1 MPPVCHMNLFNI
13 FCFWA
18 SLCVFRQCVF
28 SSLFNIFCFRASF
41 CRCGRVVF
49 VSFFNIPWV
58 FSTFPASG
66 LACEGFAD
74 VSSWIFS
81 NISCIWASFWS
92 FRQGASWSKSQDHHT
107 TLEASPDAQR
117 ILHGKL
123 LWSCIRHHP
132 AKICVAG
139 LLCLTCY
146 IVTITL
152 TF

>member
-1 MPPVCHMNLFNI
+1 MPPVCLMNRFNI

-49 VSFFNIPWV
+49 VSFSTFLESFQHFLLPGWLAKIPPMCLLES
-58 FSTFPASG
+58 FPTFPASG
-66 LACEGFAD
+66 LASE
-74 VSSWIFS
+74 VSG
-81 NISCIWASFWS
+81 NVP
-92 FRQGASWSKSQDHHT
+92 SWSKSQDHHT

-117 ILHGKL
+117 MLHGKL

-139 LLCLTCY
+139 Y
-146 IVTITL
+146 YVWHATL
-152 TF
+152 WLPP

>member
-1 MPPVCHMNLFNI
+1 MPPMCLMNLFNI

-49 VSFFNIPWV
+49 VSFFNSPWV
-58 FSTFPASG
+58 FPTFPASGLACKDSADVSSWIFSTFPASG
-66 LACEGFAD
+66 LASE
-74 VSSWIFS
+74 VSG
-81 NISCIWASFWS
+81 NVP
-92 FRQGASWSKSQDHHT
+92 SWSKSQDHHT

-117 ILHGKL
+117 MLNGKL
-123 LWSCIRHHP
+123 LWSCIRHQP

-139 LLCLTCY
+139 Y
-146 IVTITL
+146 YVWHATL
-152 TF
+152 WLSP